1 VGTATLQLVRAFRG
15 EAIGT
20 ARTEAKLDRCRQIAP
35 FHPLVVDGSVPRF
48 ADRVLA
54 LTQGK
59 GVDVVIDLV
68 GGRYLG
74 ESLGCLASQAR
85 VVEVG
90 TLDGAKAE
98 LDLRLLMGRRAR
110 VVGTLLRSRPL
121 EEKIALARL
130 FEAQVLPDFASGV
143 LRPVVDRVLS
153 ATDICAALGHMSGNA
168 AVGKVVLRWETGI

>member
-1 VGTATLQLVRAFRG
+1 
-15 EAIGT
+15 
-20 ARTEAKLDRCRQIAP
+20 
-35 FHPLVVDGSVPRF
+35 
-48 ADRVLA
+48 
-54 LTQGK
+54 
-59 GVDVVIDLV
+59 
-68 GGRYLG
+68 
-74 ESLGCLASQAR
+74 
-85 VVEVG
+85 VEVG

-130 FEAQVLPDFASGV
+130 FEAQVLPDFASGL